1 MTDDLTDDLRD
12 ISDLELLRRFA
23 FVLQIA
29 AAISAE
35 LKRRRAA

>member
-12 ISDLELLRRFA
+12 ISDLELRRFA